1 MQKQIGIFPWHNNN
15 DLKLLKSGEPF
26 FKELLQQINNAQSE
40 IHFHVYI
47 FENDHTGKIFSDALI
62 AAAKRKVEIYLW
74 LDAFG
79 SARFPV
85 AWEKELKEN
94 GAIVNFF
101 SKFKLGAK
109 LHLGVRMHHK
119 VFIFDRKVAL
129 IGGINI
135 SDSYSGYGGKKTWL
149 DYGILIRGN
158 GVVDLLRICFKL
170 EKGYLPLSK
179 DKKRQLQYGK
189 ETGSFKSRILQNHWS
204 KAKFGISRQ
213 YRQNIRNAQKEI
225 LIMAS
230 YFLPSLALKRL
241 IKKAALG
248 GVKVRLVFGGIS
260 DIGTMKYATQY
271 FYSDLFKAGVEIW
284 EWQPSVLHAKLAL
297 IDDEWVCLGSYNL
310 NYLSDFG
317 STECNIEIRNIEFLE
332 SCIDAINQD
341 LQKNALE
348 INHLLFLKKINLF
361 QSFRNYLAYR
371 TMIFSMKLLSFFK

>member
-47 FENDHTGKIFSDALI
+47 FENDYTGKIFSDSLI
-62 AAAKRKVEIYLW
+62 AAAKRKVQIYLW

-79 SARFPV
+79 SVRFPN

-101 SKFKLGAK
+101 SKFKLSAA

-119 VFIFDRKVAL
+119 IFIFDRNVSL

-149 DYGILIRGN
+149 DYGILIKGN
-158 GVVDLLRICFKL
+158 GVIDLLRICFKL
-170 EKGYLPLSK
+170 EKRFLPLSK
-179 DKKRQLQYGK
+179 DKKRQLQYNK

-225 LIMAS
+225 LILAS
-230 YFLPSLALKRL
+230 YFLPSPALKRL
-241 IKKAALG
+241 IKKAAMR
-248 GVKVRLVFGGIS
+248 GVKVRLVFGGVS

-284 EWQPSVLHAKLAL
+284 EWQPSILHAKLAL

-317 STECNIEIRNIEFLE
+317 STECNIEIRNKEFLE
-332 SCIDAINQD
+332 SCLNEINQD
-341 LQKNALE
+341 LQKNALK
-348 INHLLFLKKINLF
+348 INHLLFFKKINLF
-361 QSFRNYLAYR
+361 QSLRNYLAYR
-371 TMIFSMKLLSFFK
+371 IMIFSMKLLSFFK